1 MVLLIREMR
10 QARIVTVRLM
20 HERAC
25 HEPQHLCADQLK
37 IMRQNQLLFFGNR
50 PPLNLSVTW
59 VGELCVS
66 CVTSAS

>member
-1 MVLLIREMR
+1 MSRTTAFMCGSTKDNETESI
-10 QARIVTVRLM
+10 TV
-20 HERAC
+20 
-25 HEPQHLCADQLK
+25 
-37 IMRQNQLLFFGNR
+37 FGNR